1 MSAGTAKVVLV
12 VENGHK
18 FGDESVLVC
27 TVTVTE
33 PEEYEKI
40 DTWNVTVV
48 FDISA
53 IEDEP
58 ETEDMAFIITDVDYE
73 EDMYLR
79 ESQMFDLE
87 DLTVKDGKVSVT
99 FTYAVGH
106 KYMVEFH
113 YYMSVQ
119 PTAPDIKL
127 ADGTFEADYS
137 AGVMSFEKDG
147 ASIELV
153 LYR

>member
-1 MSAGTAKVVLV
+1 
-12 VENGHK
+12 
-18 FGDESVLVC
+18 
-27 TVTVTE
+27 
-33 PEEYEKI
+33 
-40 DTWNVTVV
+40 
-48 FDISA
+48 
-53 IEDEP
+53 
-58 ETEDMAFIITDVDYE
+58 
-73 EDMYLR
+73 MYLR

-87 DLTVKDGKVSVT
+87 DLIVKDGKVSVT

-106 KYMVEFH
+106 KYKVEFH

-119 PTAPDIKL
+119 PTAPNIKL